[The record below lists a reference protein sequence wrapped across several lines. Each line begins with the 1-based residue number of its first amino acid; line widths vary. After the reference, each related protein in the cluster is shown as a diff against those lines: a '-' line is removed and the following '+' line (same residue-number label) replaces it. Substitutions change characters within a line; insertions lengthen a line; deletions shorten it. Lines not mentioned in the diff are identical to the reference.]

1 MAKAKSGT
9 FKGLTNKGAPP
20 ASPPP
25 GAKRPAAPPPRLA
38 VRTRASTKGR

>member
-25 GAKRPAAPPPRLA
+25 GAKRPGAPPPRLA